1 MCAAVD
7 KLHTGHVGQ
16 ADLRSLLARVLNVR
30 LADDDWFELL
40 TELDQLADNPE
51 EGSSNSAS
59 GPAPAP
65 MFGQVSYVRLCRH
78 LERTLGAP
86 SRKKAMG
93 RERARVLAEYDR
105 LQAERRAQLLARYRD
120 LKTKVQKPTFM

>member
-1 MCAAVD
+1 M
-7 KLHTGHVGQ
+7 GQ

-40 TELDQLADNPE
+40 TELDQLDGLAGGPD
-51 EGSSNSAS
+51 EGQSVSAS
-59 GPAPAP
+59 GPVPAP
-65 MFGQVSYVRLCRH
+65 VFGQVSYVRLCRH

-86 SRKKAMG
+86 SRKAAMG

-105 LQAERRAQLLARYRD
+105 LQTERRAELLARYRD